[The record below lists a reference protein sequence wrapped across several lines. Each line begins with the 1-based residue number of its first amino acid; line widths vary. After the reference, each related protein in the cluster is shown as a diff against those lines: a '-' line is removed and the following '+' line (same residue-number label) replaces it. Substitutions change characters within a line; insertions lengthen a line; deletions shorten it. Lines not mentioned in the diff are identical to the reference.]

1 MSRNYVLIFSL
12 CLILSLICIIHVS
25 NVFQIKKTTTQVDQL
40 RGDLIRLRDYQ
51 IELNSRL
58 MSKKSLQETY
68 RKTGELLSMVRPKK
82 IMIIETKE

>member
-25 NVFQIKKTTTQVDQL
+25 NVFQIKKSTTQVDQL

>member
-12 CLILSLICIIHVS
+12 CLIPSLICIIHVA

-40 RGDLIRLRDYQ
+40 RDDLIRLRDYQ
-51 IELNSRL
+51 IELNSML

-82 IMIIETKE
+82 IMIIEIKE